1 MRMWKMKNAALLLI
15 AMLFS
20 LPAAA
25 QELNLNGNWICE
37 SACMCGMHPGEGSP
51 TSIAQNQDGFLFTSE
66 CGMVGH
72 GRLIGSGSIR
82 IDDWSTTAIASPDQR
97 KINFDNG
104 AVWRR

>member
-1 MRMWKMKNAALLLI
+1 MGKMKTAGLLLI